1 MKLSFV
7 SFDFSYQK
15 AELPLNLVWWL
26 FNLLVKTLNQS
37 VTAVTTLQ
45 ILSSYK
51 GSILTIIM

>member
-26 FNLLVKTLNQS
+26 FNLLVKRLNQS
-37 VTAVTTLQ
+37 VTAVYNFADPL
-45 ILSSYK
+45 
-51 GSILTIIM
+51 